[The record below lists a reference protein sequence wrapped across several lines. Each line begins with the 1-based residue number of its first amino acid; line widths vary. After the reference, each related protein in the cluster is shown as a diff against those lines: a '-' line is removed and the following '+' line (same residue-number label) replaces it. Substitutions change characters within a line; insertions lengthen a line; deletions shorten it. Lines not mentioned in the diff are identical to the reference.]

1 MSTFLC
7 KNGVRKEYF
16 LTPTFII
23 EPKFDKEPTF
33 DKEPKKG
40 PLQKPAAVLLLM
52 TENCASCT
60 KLFGRANHGQHG
72 TSRNSRTN
80 NTGYVRAHGM
90 HEQEVGR
97 IGFLADNLGDTS
109 CHRNGGNT
117 GTAD

>member
-1 MSTFLC
+1 
-7 KNGVRKEYF
+7 
-16 LTPTFII
+16 
-23 EPKFDKEPTF
+23 
-33 DKEPKKG
+33 
-40 PLQKPAAVLLLM
+40 M

-109 CHRNGGNT
+109 CH
-117 GTAD
+117 GTAETPALPISGLVLP